1 MARKPVRALRA
12 RSSFSVGGVGRV
24 YDGQLVRSDNPIVK
38 GREQLFEDVNDVLGI
53 VEQATKS
60 PGQKRNAAKPAPV
73 EKPAASVSESDSSA
87 APEPEEG

>member
-53 VEQATKS
+53 VEQATKT
-60 PGQKRNAAKPAPV
+60 PGQKRKAAKPAP
-73 EKPAASVSESDSSA
+73 ANVSDSDSSE
-87 APEPEEG
+87 EPEEG